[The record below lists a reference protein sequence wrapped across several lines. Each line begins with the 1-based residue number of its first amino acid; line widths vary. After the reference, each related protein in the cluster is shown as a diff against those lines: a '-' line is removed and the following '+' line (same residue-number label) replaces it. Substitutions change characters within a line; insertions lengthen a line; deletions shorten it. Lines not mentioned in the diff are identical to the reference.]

1 MFNIL
6 QITITTMFTGFI
18 LFLLVAIIAFV
29 ARSRTSV
36 HANTA
41 VDNYKILGIVYKV
54 SLAAAAVFLVLS
66 AVTVV
71 PAGNVG
77 VQVLYGNV
85 EPDALENGFHLINP
99 LYEIK
104 PLDVRTQAYTMSA
117 THNEGQVKGDDAI
130 EVLTSDG
137 LTLKLEITVQYRL
150 LPTAAPMVYRN
161 IGEDYTDKIVRPEI
175 RSALRDKAVNYV
187 STDLYSIKREDFVQ
201 KVTSFLDESF
211 KKRGL
216 VLEGMLLRDVSLPQS
231 VQQSINAKISAQQ
244 DAQKME
250 FVLQKEKQEA
260 DRKRIEAQ
268 GIQDFQ
274 KIVAQG
280 LSHEILELKGIEA
293 TQKLAESPN
302 AKIVV
307 IGNAKNGLPLV
318 LGQDK

>member
-1 MFNIL
+1 
-6 QITITTMFTGFI
+6 MFTGFI
-18 LFLLVAIIAFV
+18 LFLVIAITAFV
-29 ARSRTSV
+29 ARSRTSPT
-36 HANTA
+36 ANTRT
-41 VDNYKILGIVYKV
+41 DNHKILGIIFR
-54 SLAAAAVFLVLS
+54 AALGVAIVFLLLS
-66 AVTVV
+66 SATVV

-85 EPDALENGFHLINP
+85 EPDALESGFHLINP

-104 PLDVRTQAYTMSA
+104 PLDIRTQAYTMSA

-150 LPTAAPMVYRN
+150 LPTAAPMVYRT

-201 KVTSFLDESF
+201 KVTSLLDESF

-307 IGNAKNGLPLV
+307 IGNPKNGLPLV

>member
-1 MFNIL
+1 
-6 QITITTMFTGFI
+6 MFTGFI
-18 LFLLVAIIAFV
+18 LFAFV
-29 ARSRTSV
+29 AIAAFILRSRTTV
-36 HANTA
+36 TANTQF
-41 VDNYKILGIVYKV
+41 DMHKLLGITSIV
-54 SLAAAAVFLVLS
+54 STALAVIFFSMAS
-66 AVTVV
+66 VTIV

-77 VQVLYGNV
+77 VQVLFGSV
-85 EPDALENGFHLINP
+85 EAEPLGSGFHMINP
-99 LYEIK
+99 LFDIR
-104 PLDVRTQAYTMSA
+104 PMDVRTQAYTMSA
-117 THNEGQVKGDDAI
+117 THGEGQVKGDDAI

-150 LPTAAPMVYRN
+150 LPSAAPMVYKT
-161 IGEDYTDKIVRPEI
+161 IGDDYVDKIVRPEI

-187 STDLYSIKREDFVQ
+187 STDLYSVKREDFVS
-201 KVTSFLDESF
+201 KVQVLLDEGF

-216 VLEGMLLRDVSLPQS
+216 VLEGVLLRDVTLPTA

-274 KIVAQG
+274 RIVAMG
-280 LSHEILELKGIEA
+280 LSQQILEWKGIEA

-302 AKIVV
+302 TKIVV
-307 IGNAKNGLPLV
+307 VGNPKNGLPLI
-318 LGQDK
+318 LGGQ

>member
-1 MFNIL
+1 
-6 QITITTMFTGFI
+6 MFTGFV
-18 LFLLVAIIAFV
+18 LFLIIAVVAFIARARTSPTANTRTDNHKIFGIIFRVAIGV
-29 ARSRTSV
+29 A
-36 HANTA
+36 
-41 VDNYKILGIVYKV
+41 I
-54 SLAAAAVFLVLS
+54 VFLVLS
-66 AVTVV
+66 TATVV

-77 VQVLYGNV
+77 VQILYGNV
-85 EPDALENGFHLINP
+85 QPDALENGFHVINP

-104 PLDVRTQAYTMSA
+104 PMDVRTQAYTMSA

-150 LPTAAPMVYRN
+150 LPSAAAMVYRT

-187 STDLYSIKREDFVQ
+187 STDLYSIKREDFVT
-201 KVTSFLDESF
+201 KVTALLEEGF

-280 LSHEILELKGIEA
+280 LSREILELKGIEA

-307 IGNAKNGLPLV
+307 IGNPKNGLPLV
-318 LGQDK
+318 LGQQ

>member
-1 MFNIL
+1 
-6 QITITTMFTGFI
+6 MFTGFI
-18 LFLLVAIIAFV
+18 LFLIVAITSFI
-29 ARSRTSV
+29 ARSRTSQV
-36 HANTA
+36 ANTR
-41 VDNYKILGIVYKV
+41 VDNHKIYGIVFRV
-54 SLAAAAVFLVLS
+54 SLAVALVLLIM
-66 AVTVV
+66 ATATIV

-85 EPDALENGFHLINP
+85 ENEALENGFHVINP
-99 LYEIK
+99 LVEIK
-104 PLDVRTQAYTMSA
+104 EMDVRTQAYTMSA
-117 THNEGQVKGDDAI
+117 THSEGQVKGDDGI

-150 LPTAAPMVYRN
+150 LPSAAPMVYRT
-161 IGEDYTDKIVRPEI
+161 IGDDYTEKIVRPEI
-175 RSALRDKAVNYV
+175 RSALRDKAVNYM
-187 STDLYSIKREDFVQ
+187 STDLYSIKREDFVT
-201 KVTSFLDESF
+201 KVKTLLDESF

-216 VLEGMLLRDVSLPQS
+216 VLEGVLLRDVSLPQS

-307 IGNAKNGLPLV
+307 IGNSKNGLPLV

>member
-1 MFNIL
+1 MS
-6 QITITTMFTGFI
+6 
-18 LFLLVAIIAFV
+18 VAV
-29 ARSRTSV
+29 
-36 HANTA
+36 
-41 VDNYKILGIVYKV
+41 
-54 SLAAAAVFLVLS
+54 
-66 AVTVV
+66 VV

-77 VQVLYGNV
+77 VQVLFGNV
-85 EPDALENGFHLINP
+85 QSESLENGFHTVNP
-99 LYEIK
+99 LVEIK
-104 PLDVRTQAYTMSA
+104 NMDVRTQAYTMSA
-117 THNEGQVKGDDAI
+117 THTEGQVKGDDAI

-150 LPTAAPMVYRN
+150 LPSAAPMVYRS
-161 IGEDYTDKIVRPEI
+161 IGEDYTEKIVRPEI

-187 STDLYSIKREDFVQ
+187 STDLYSIKREDFVSR
-201 KVTSFLDESF
+201 VTALLDEGF

-216 VLEGMLLRDVSLPQS
+216 VLEGVLLRDVTLPQS

-274 KIVAQG
+274 RIVAQG
-280 LSHEILELKGIEA
+280 LTKEILELKGIEA

-307 IGNAKNGLPLV
+307 IGNPKNGLPLV
-318 LGQDK
+318 LGQQ